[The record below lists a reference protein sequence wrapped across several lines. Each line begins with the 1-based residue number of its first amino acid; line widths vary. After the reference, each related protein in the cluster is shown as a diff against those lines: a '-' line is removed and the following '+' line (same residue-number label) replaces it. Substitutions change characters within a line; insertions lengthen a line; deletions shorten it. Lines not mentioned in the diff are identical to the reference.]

1 MASAMQLDSV
11 VGFGGENPG
20 GMLVHPDNEH
30 ILYPLGSTIVMRK
43 KDDLKSQEFLH
54 GHTDK
59 VSAPAVESTS
69 SASPPL
75 HASSPPS
82 PWGGWAPWEGSPPG
96 VPGPGRVP
104 GLRAGPPPGPPPLS
118 PGAPRPPCTGSVVVP
133 WHLRVESEERK
144 EEVAA
149 GNGGG
154 GGRRGA

>member
-59 VSAPAVESTS
+59 VSAPPVESTS
-69 SASPPL
+69 TASPSCLLPSLPL
-75 HASSPPS
+75 GRGVPPL
-82 PWGGWAPWEGSPPG
+82 GGLAPR

-104 GLRAGPPPGPPPLS
+104 GLRAAPPPAPLPPPRGPPAHLVRGQCGGPMAS
-118 PGAPRPPCTGSVVVP
+118 
-133 WHLRVESEERK
+133 
-144 EEVAA
+144 
-149 GNGGG
+149 
-154 GGRRGA
+154 